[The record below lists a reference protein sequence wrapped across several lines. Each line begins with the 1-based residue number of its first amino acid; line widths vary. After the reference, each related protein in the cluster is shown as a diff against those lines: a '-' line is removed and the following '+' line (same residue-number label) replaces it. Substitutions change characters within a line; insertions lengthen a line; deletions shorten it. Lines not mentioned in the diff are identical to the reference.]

1 MGKVREFCKEN
12 KKAIIIGASIISAG
26 AVYGI
31 MQKTKLTNE
40 EKLLISILRKAA
52 PSVNRGVT
60 AVHNLLDAMDGTSY
74 MECHGWSEGL
84 TIKDLS
90 TELINYYTEKGYPL
104 DAEVKGLV
112 LFENGR

>member
-1 MGKVREFCKEN
+1 MSKVVEFCKEN
-12 KKAIIIGASIISAG
+12 KKAIIIGASIVCAG
-26 AVYGI
+26 AIYGI
-31 MQKTKLTNE
+31 VRKTKLTNE
-40 EKLLISILRKAA
+40 EKLLISKLRKAS

-60 AVHNLLDAMDGTSY
+60 AVHNLLDSMNGTSY
-74 MECHGWSEGL
+74 MECHGWSEGI